1 MKTLEPKEFSFKSDT
16 ELEENIFEKS
26 SDMISS
32 CNEANNNQVITLKE
46 DNQKDEILDT
56 NIILDDKVIRMIL
69 HRSKKAEKYG
79 TAVLSMKEAI
89 NRHWQELEEL
99 RRNKEQE
106 EMKSSKYLKGFVQK
120 VYLKILLDM
129 FRHIIIDLTANFID
143 KNYS

>member
-26 SDMISS
+26 SAMISS
-32 CNEANNNQVITLKE
+32 CNEANNNQVITPKE
-46 DNQKDEILDT
+46 DNQKEEVQDT

-99 RRNKEQE
+99 RKDKELE
-106 EMKSSKYLKGFVQK
+106 EMKSSKYLKVLVQK
-120 VYLKILLDM
+120 VRK
-129 FRHIIIDLTANFID
+129 F
-143 KNYS
+143 S

>member
-32 CNEANNNQVITLKE
+32 CNEANNNQVITPKE

-69 HRSKKAEKYG
+69 YRSKKAEKYG

-99 RRNKEQE
+99 RKDKELE
-106 EMKSSKYLKGFVQK
+106 EMKSSKYLKVLVQK
-120 VYLKILLDM
+120 VRK
-129 FRHIIIDLTANFID
+129 
-143 KNYS
+143 YS

>member
-1 MKTLEPKEFSFKSDT
+1 MKTLEPKEFSFKSDA

-26 SDMISS
+26 SAMKSN
-32 CNEANNNQVITLKE
+32 CNEANNNQVNTPKE
-46 DNQKDEILDT
+46 DNQKEEVQDT

-99 RRNKEQE
+99 RKDKELE
-106 EMKSSKYLKGFVQK
+106 EMKSSKYLKVLVQK
-120 VYLKILLDM
+120 VRK
-129 FRHIIIDLTANFID
+129 
-143 KNYS
+143 YS